1 MNYEYVIYT
10 LMKERKVLTQDSD
23 FLSQEI
29 KMYIDTISRVE
40 SESVNDL
47 SDSAMDIAM
56 NLKEYRDRLEYL
68 EARLDF
74 IIDRIEEIDSAILTL
89 CKGDNDV

>member
-1 MNYEYVIYT
+1 
-10 LMKERKVLTQDSD
+10 MKERKVLTQDSD

-89 CKGDNDV
+89 CKGDSDV

>member
-1 MNYEYVIYT
+1 MN
-10 LMKERKVLTQDSD
+10 ERKVLTQDSD

-89 CKGDNDV
+89 CKGDSDV

>member
-1 MNYEYVIYT
+1 MSYEYVISI

-23 FLSQEI
+23 YISQEI
-29 KMYIDTISRVE
+29 KMYVNTISRVE

-47 SDSAMDIAM
+47 SDYAMDVAM

-68 EARLDF
+68 EVRLDF
-74 IIDRIEEIDSAILTL
+74 ILDKIKEIDSAILTL
-89 CKGDNDV
+89 CKGDSDV